1 MENNISI
8 EKINLVLE
16 LLKNLSEEEWKLIK
30 KYIDDNFEKINEM
43 NLYQSKSKNKF
54 IQIKKEL
61 LHLENKSS

>member
-43 NLYQSKSKNKF
+43 NLYQLKSKNKF
-54 IQIKKEL
+54 IQIEKEL
-61 LHLENKSS
+61 LQLN